1 MRTGLSDRPLKRRA
15 IKLAYSIFAGRDRAH
30 WQETA
35 FGLRIDRA
43 HGKIMY
49 LGEKVGQLAPACFQ
63 DADEI
68 VIVGSGPSLR
78 DQDVSQLP
86 IRSAILLNGAAS
98 LAPQVAPLF
107 IAVEDERFIWRHFS
121 MLRDI
126 RRDCGLLLS
135 PGAVRAILEQDREF
149 LKDRRVSLIDNL
161 LKPVHE
167 VRRRETDPSLTSIL
181 DTTRLLSLDPEVGVV
196 PAGTVALSAMQF
208 ALAAK
213 PAKISLAGIDLKNA
227 FGPRFYE
234 TAREMAPSGIVRGMD
249 RILSGFVAA
258 QQVAASRGIALG
270 CLSPVSALLDVG
282 YPFDPRISRSHSQ
295 PLPAERR
302 VG

>member
-15 IKLAYSIFAGRDRAH
+15 IKLGYSIFAGRDRAH

-35 FGLRIDRA
+35 FGLHIDRA
-43 HGKIMY
+43 HGKITY
-49 LGEKVGQLAPACFQ
+49 LGKNVGRLVPACFQ
-63 DADEI
+63 DTDEI

-86 IRSAILLNGAAS
+86 KRSAILLNGAAGIAS
-98 LAPQVAPLF
+98 HVAPLF
-107 IAVEDERFIWRHFS
+107 VAVEDERFIWRHFS
-121 MLRDI
+121 MLRDVGP
-126 RRDCGLLLS
+126 DCGLLLS
-135 PGAVRAILEQDREF
+135 PGAIRAILEQDREF
-149 LKDRRVSLIDNL
+149 LKDRKVSLIDNL
-161 LKPVHE
+161 FKPVHE
-167 VRRRETDPSLTSIL
+167 VRRRETDPSLISIL
-181 DTTRLLSLDPEVGVV
+181 DTTRRLSLAPEVGVV

-213 PAKISLAGIDLKNA
+213 PARISLAGIDLKNA
-227 FGPRFYE
+227 SGPRFYE

-270 CLSPVSALLDVG
+270 CLSPVSALLDIG
-282 YPFDPRISRSHSQ
+282 YPFDPRISRSH
-295 PLPAERR
+295 P
-302 VG
+302 